1 MQVYRHIKRLGARQK
16 WIEIGVVEEFVANES
31 IGHGPH
37 KAIFPNGAFQF
48 VR

>member
-1 MQVYRHIKRLGARQK
+1 MQVYRHIKCLGARQNGL
-16 WIEIGVVEEFVANES
+16 EIRVVEEFVANES
-31 IGHGPH
+31 IGHGPQ